1 MSILLSK
8 IQLLMKASY
17 FRKNLLLF
25 LFFSV
30 FIVGYSQVESN
41 VEEEAQTEGSYIAID
56 NISEESE
63 RISQELS
70 SFNLVKCANFLIST
84 KKNKINPKI
93 VNCSI
98 RNSNNI
104 FKELYKRFVIPFY
117 ILLLSLVPLLLII
130 LSKED
135 SRYSKLKLITFL
147 IGLFFIIFS
156 ETTIRLISDS
166 LFRNIVISLLP
177 IVFIITLY
185 LIFVKK
191 FNYKY
196 LNK

>member
-1 MSILLSK
+1 MFDGENITIKNNK
-8 IQLLMKASY
+8 I
-17 FRKNLLLF
+17 
-25 LFFSV
+25 
-30 FIVGYSQVESN
+30 
-41 VEEEAQTEGSYIAID
+41 T
-56 NISEESE
+56 NISFSKSDFRINNAES
-63 RISQELS
+63 SSFHSQQKTQELTS
-70 SFNLVKCANFLIST
+70 LNLFKCANFLISK

-104 FKELYKRFVIPFY
+104 FKELYKRFIIPLY
-117 ILLLSLVPLLLII
+117 ILILSLIPLLLII

-166 LFRNIVISLLP
+166 LIRNVVISLLP
-177 IVFIITLY
+177 IIFIITLY

-191 FNYKY
+191 FNYKHSS
-196 LNK
+196 K